1 MRHDYLS
8 TAVLLFAILFSGCT
22 LEKREVPGAI
32 VSVGNRY
39 LTREMLDQVIPDG
52 LSPRDSSAFADAYV
66 RHWAEDELVY
76 DVAQKNIPDVERI
89 ENLVDRYR
97 RELFV
102 HEYQKQILSEKLD
115 AEISDDAVKN
125 YYRTHL
131 DKFILKTPIVKGL
144 FLKVAETTPELKNLK
159 KWYRGKDHAS
169 VENIGKY
176 TLHNIIN
183 YDYFYDRWVSFDEV
197 MSAIPY
203 TVTDANR
210 FLQTHTFLEINNEGY
225 WYLLNISDYLPAG
238 AHMPLD
244 FARTQIEEILLNQ
257 KRMDFLHQMNKELYQ
272 EALGNRKI
280 KYYGRVY

>member
-8 TAVLLFAILFSGCT
+8 TAVLLFAVLFSGCT

-169 VENIGKY
+169 VENIEKY

-210 FLQTHTFLEINNEGY
+210 FLQTHTFLEINDEGY

-272 EALGNRKI
+272 EALENRKI

>member
-131 DKFILKTPIVKGL
+131 DKFVLKTPIVKGL

-169 VENIGKY
+169 VENIEKY

-210 FLQTHTFLEINNEGY
+210 FLQTHTFLEINDEGY

-272 EALGNRKI
+272 EALENRKI

>member
-1 MRHDYLS
+1 MRPGYLP
-8 TAVLLFAILFSGCT
+8 TTIAALLLSFSACT
-22 LEKREVPGAI
+22 LDKKEVPGAI
-32 VSVGNRY
+32 VSVGDRY
-39 LTREMLDQVIPDG
+39 LTREMLAQVIPNG

-76 DVAQKNIPDVERI
+76 DAAQKNIPDVEKI
-89 ENLVDRYR
+89 DMLVDKYR

-102 HEYQKQILSEKLD
+102 HEYQKQILSAKLD
-115 AEISDDAVKN
+115 NEISNDAVRN

-131 DKFILKTPIVKGL
+131 DKFVLKTPIIKGL
-144 FLKVAETTPELKNLK
+144 FLKVAETSPELKNLK
-159 KWYRGKDHAS
+159 KWYRSKDHGA
-169 VENIGKY
+169 VENIEKY

-197 MSAIPY
+197 LGAIPY
-203 TVTDANR
+203 QVSDANR
-210 FLQTHTFLEINNEGY
+210 FLQTHTYIEVNEDGY

-238 AHMPLD
+238 ANMPLD

-272 EALGNRKI
+272 EALENRKI

>member
-1 MRHDYLS
+1 MVILPLMIFF
-8 TAVLLFAILFSGCT
+8 TACT
-22 LEKREVPGAI
+22 LDKKEVPRAI
-32 VSVGNRY
+32 VSVGDRY
-39 LTREMLDQVIPDG
+39 LTREMLDQIIPDG
-52 LSPRDSSAFADAYV
+52 LSARDSSAFADAYV

-89 ENLVDRYR
+89 ERLVDKYR

-102 HEYQKQILSEKLD
+102 HEYQKQILSEKFD
-115 AEISDDAVKN
+115 TEVSDDAVKN

-131 DKFILKTPIVKGL
+131 DKFVLRTPIIKGL
-144 FLKVAETTPELKNLK
+144 FLKVADTSPELKNLK

-169 VENIGKY
+169 VENIEKY

-183 YDYFYDRWVSFDEV
+183 YDYFYDRWISFEEV
-197 MSAIPY
+197 MSVIPY

-210 FLQTHTFLEINNEGY
+210 FLQTHTYLEVNDEGY

-238 AHMPLD
+238 AHMPID
-244 FARTQIEEILLNQ
+244 FARTQIEEVLLNQ

-272 EALGNRKI
+272 QALENRKI

>member
-8 TAVLLFAILFSGCT
+8 TAALLFAILFSGCT

-115 AEISDDAVKN
+115 AEVSDDAVKN

-131 DKFILKTPIVKGL
+131 DKFVLKTPIVKGL

-169 VENIGKY
+169 VENIEKY

-210 FLQTHTFLEINNEGY
+210 FLQTHTFLEINDEGY

-272 EALGNRKI
+272 EALENRKI

>member
-66 RHWAEDELVY
+66 RHLAEDELVY

-169 VENIGKY
+169 VENIEKY

-272 EALGNRKI
+272 EALENRKI

>member
-8 TAVLLFAILFSGCT
+8 TAVLLFAVLFSGCT

-131 DKFILKTPIVKGL
+131 DKFVLKTPIVKGL

-169 VENIGKY
+169 VENIEKY

-272 EALGNRKI
+272 EALENRKI

>member
-8 TAVLLFAILFSGCT
+8 TAALLFAILFSGCT
-22 LEKREVPGAI
+22 LDKREVPGAI

-169 VENIGKY
+169 VENIEKY

-210 FLQTHTFLEINNEGY
+210 FLQTHTFLEINDEGY

-272 EALGNRKI
+272 EALENRKI

>member
-131 DKFILKTPIVKGL
+131 DKFVLKTPIVKGL

-159 KWYRGKDHAS
+159 KWYRVKDHAS
-169 VENIGKY
+169 VENIEKY

-272 EALGNRKI
+272 EALENRKI

>member
-8 TAVLLFAILFSGCT
+8 TAALLFAVLFSGCT
-22 LEKREVPGAI
+22 LDKREVPGAI

-131 DKFILKTPIVKGL
+131 DKFVLKTPIVKGL

-169 VENIGKY
+169 VENIEKY

-210 FLQTHTFLEINNEGY
+210 FLQTHTFLEINDEGY

-272 EALGNRKI
+272 EALENRKI

>member
-169 VENIGKY
+169 VENIEKY

-203 TVTDANR
+203 TVTDANH

-272 EALGNRKI
+272 EALENRKI

>member
-1 MRHDYLS
+1 MRQGWLS
-8 TAVLLFAILFSGCT
+8 MVILPLMIFFTACT
-22 LEKREVPGAI
+22 LDKKEVSGAI
-32 VSVGNRY
+32 VSVGDRY
-39 LTREMLDQVIPDG
+39 LTREMLDQIIPDG
-52 LSPRDSSAFADAYV
+52 LSARDSSAFADAYV

-89 ENLVDRYR
+89 ERLVDKYR

-102 HEYQKQILSEKLD
+102 HEYQKQILSEKFD
-115 AEISDDAVKN
+115 TEVSDDAVKN

-131 DKFILKTPIVKGL
+131 DKFVLRTPIIKGL
-144 FLKVAETTPELKNLK
+144 FLKVAETSPELKNLK

-169 VENIGKY
+169 VENIEKY

-183 YDYFYDRWVSFDEV
+183 YDYFYDRWISFEEV

-210 FLQTHTFLEINNEGY
+210 FLQTHTYLEVNDEGY

-238 AHMPLD
+238 AHMPID
-244 FARTQIEEILLNQ
+244 FARTQIEEVLLNQ

-272 EALGNRKI
+272 QALENRKI

>member
-1 MRHDYLS
+1 MQNALDCRICGRKFSKRGGIRHLCAESIADFARFDIDAHDMCMSCAMDKVKELS
-8 TAVLLFAILFSGCT
+8 LA
-22 LEKREVPGAI
+22 REERLGD
-32 VSVGNRY
+32 
-39 LTREMLDQVIPDG
+39 LK
-52 LSPRDSSAFADAYV
+52 
-66 RHWAEDELVY
+66 AELG
-76 DVAQKNIPDVERI
+76 Q
-89 ENLVDRYR
+89 
-97 RELFV
+97 
-102 HEYQKQILSEKLD
+102 YQKQILSEKLD

-131 DKFILKTPIVKGL
+131 DKFVLKTPIVKGL

-169 VENIGKY
+169 VENIEKY

-272 EALGNRKI
+272 EALENRKI

>member
-1 MRHDYLS
+1 MRRDYLS

-89 ENLVDRYR
+89 ENQVDRYR

-131 DKFILKTPIVKGL
+131 DKFVLKTPIVKGL

-169 VENIGKY
+169 VENIEKY

-272 EALGNRKI
+272 EALENRKI

>member
-89 ENLVDRYR
+89 ENLVERYR

-131 DKFILKTPIVKGL
+131 DKFVLKTPIVKGL

-169 VENIGKY
+169 VENIEKY

-210 FLQTHTFLEINNEGY
+210 FLQTHTFLEINDEGY

-272 EALGNRKI
+272 EALENRKI

>member
-1 MRHDYLS
+1 M
-8 TAVLLFAILFSGCT
+8 
-22 LEKREVPGAI
+22 PGAI

-131 DKFILKTPIVKGL
+131 DKFVLKTPIGS
-144 FLKVAETTPELKNLK
+144 
-159 KWYRGKDHAS
+159 KDFS
-169 VENIGKY
+169 
-176 TLHNIIN
+176 
-183 YDYFYDRWVSFDEV
+183 
-197 MSAIPY
+197 
-203 TVTDANR
+203 
-210 FLQTHTFLEINNEGY
+210 
-225 WYLLNISDYLPAG
+225 
-238 AHMPLD
+238 
-244 FARTQIEEILLNQ
+244 
-257 KRMDFLHQMNKELYQ
+257 
-272 EALGNRKI
+272 
-280 KYYGRVY
+280 

>member
-8 TAVLLFAILFSGCT
+8 TAALLFAILFSCCT
-22 LEKREVPGAI
+22 LEKREVPGAV

-102 HEYQKQILSEKLD
+102 YEYQKQILSEKLD

-131 DKFILKTPIVKGL
+131 DKFVLKTPIVKGL

-169 VENIGKY
+169 VENIEKY

-210 FLQTHTFLEINNEGY
+210 FLQTHTFLEINDEGY

-244 FARTQIEEILLNQ
+244 FAWTQIEEILLNQ

-272 EALGNRKI
+272 EALENRKI

>member
-8 TAVLLFAILFSGCT
+8 TAALLFAILFSGCT
-22 LEKREVPGAI
+22 LEKREVTGAI

-131 DKFILKTPIVKGL
+131 DKFVLKTPIVKGL

-169 VENIGKY
+169 VENIEKY

-210 FLQTHTFLEINNEGY
+210 FLQTHTFLEINDEGY

-272 EALGNRKI
+272 EALENRKI

>member
-1 MRHDYLS
+1 MRQGWLS
-8 TAVLLFAILFSGCT
+8 TVILPLMIFFTTCT
-22 LEKREVPGAI
+22 LDKKEVSGAI
-32 VSVGNRY
+32 VSVGDRY
-39 LTREMLDQVIPDG
+39 LTREMLDQIIPDG
-52 LSPRDSSAFADAYV
+52 LSARDSSAFADAYV

-89 ENLVDRYR
+89 ERLVDKYR

-102 HEYQKQILSEKLD
+102 HEYQKQILSEKFD
-115 AEISDDAVKN
+115 TEVSDDAVKN

-131 DKFILKTPIVKGL
+131 DKFVLRTPIIKGL
-144 FLKVAETTPELKNLK
+144 FLKVAETSPELKNLK

-169 VENIGKY
+169 VENIEKY

-183 YDYFYDRWVSFDEV
+183 YDYFYDRWISFEEV

-210 FLQTHTFLEINNEGY
+210 FLQTHTYLEVNDEGY

-238 AHMPLD
+238 AHMPID
-244 FARTQIEEILLNQ
+244 FARTQIEEVLLNQ

-272 EALGNRKI
+272 QALENRKI

>member
-8 TAVLLFAILFSGCT
+8 TAVLLFAVLFSGCT

-131 DKFILKTPIVKGL
+131 DKFVLKTPIVKGL

-169 VENIGKY
+169 VENIEKY

-225 WYLLNISDYLPAG
+225 GYLLNISDYLPAG

-272 EALGNRKI
+272 EALENRKI

>member
-8 TAVLLFAILFSGCT
+8 TAVMLFAILFSGCT

-39 LTREMLDQVIPDG
+39 LTREMLDQIIPDG

-169 VENIGKY
+169 VENIEKY

-272 EALGNRKI
+272 EALENRKI

>member
-1 MRHDYLS
+1 MRHGWLS
-8 TAVLLFAILFSGCT
+8 MVILPLMIFFTACT
-22 LEKREVPGAI
+22 LDKKEVPGAI
-32 VSVGNRY
+32 VSVGDRY
-39 LTREMLDQVIPDG
+39 LTREMLDQIIPDG
-52 LSPRDSSAFADAYV
+52 LSARDSSAFADAYV
-66 RHWAEDELVY
+66 LHWAEDELVY

-89 ENLVDRYR
+89 ERLVDKYR

-102 HEYQKQILSEKLD
+102 HEYQKQILSEKFD
-115 AEISDDAVKN
+115 TEVSDDAVKN

-131 DKFILKTPIVKGL
+131 DKFVLRTPIIKGL
-144 FLKVAETTPELKNLK
+144 FLKVADTSPELKNLK

-169 VENIGKY
+169 VENIEKY

-183 YDYFYDRWVSFDEV
+183 YDYFYDRWISFEEV

-210 FLQTHTFLEINNEGY
+210 FLQTHTYLEVNDEGY

-238 AHMPLD
+238 AHMPID
-244 FARTQIEEILLNQ
+244 FARTQIEEVLLNQ

-272 EALGNRKI
+272 QALENRKI

>member
-8 TAVLLFAILFSGCT
+8 TAALLFAILFSGCT

-131 DKFILKTPIVKGL
+131 DKFVLKTPIVKGL

-169 VENIGKY
+169 VENIEKY

-210 FLQTHTFLEINNEGY
+210 FLQTHTFLEINDEGY

-272 EALGNRKI
+272 EALENRKI

>member
-1 MRHDYLS
+1 
-8 TAVLLFAILFSGCT
+8 
-22 LEKREVPGAI
+22 
-32 VSVGNRY
+32 
-39 LTREMLDQVIPDG
+39 MLDQVIPDG

-131 DKFILKTPIVKGL
+131 DKFVLKTPIVKGL

-169 VENIGKY
+169 VENIEKY

-210 FLQTHTFLEINNEGY
+210 FLQTHTFLEINDEGY

-272 EALGNRKI
+272 EALENRKI

>member
-8 TAVLLFAILFSGCT
+8 TAALLFAVLFSGCT
-22 LEKREVPGAI
+22 LDKREVPGAI

-102 HEYQKQILSEKLD
+102 HEYQKQILSEKFD

-131 DKFILKTPIVKGL
+131 DKFVLKTPIVKGL

-159 KWYRGKDHAS
+159 KWYRVKDHAS
-169 VENIGKY
+169 VENIEKY

-183 YDYFYDRWVSFDEV
+183 YDYFYDRWVPFDEV

-272 EALGNRKI
+272 EALENRKI

>member
-131 DKFILKTPIVKGL
+131 DKFVLKTPIVKGL

-169 VENIGKY
+169 VENIEKY

-272 EALGNRKI
+272 EALENRKI